1 MKRILTLLLVTVVIS
16 SLIGCSSTG
25 GKDAISSLSSEPA
38 VTSLMQTAGVTA
50 NQAIG
55 GLGSILSL
63 AKSKVT
69 PDDFSKLAAGIP
81 SAEKYMSA
89 LGDMGIKSSD
99 IKTPLDLQAA
109 YKKLGISDDVA
120 KTFTPAAVNYVRSA
134 GGEAAAAVL
143 SGLGL

>member
-1 MKRILTLLLVTVVIS
+1 MKHILSLLLVTVVLS

-25 GKDAISSLSSEPA
+25 GKEEVSSLSSDPA

-69 PDDFSKLAAGIP
+69 PEDFSKLTAGIP
-81 SAEKYMSA
+81 SADKYMSA
-89 LGDMGIKSSD
+89 LGDLGINGGD
-99 IKTPLDLQAA
+99 IKTALDLQAA
-109 YKKLGISDDVA
+109 YKKLGMSDDLQQ
-120 KTFTPAAVNYVRSA
+120 KFTPAAVNYVRSA
-134 GGEAAAAVL
+134 GGEDAANVL
-143 SGLGL
+143 SGMGL